1 MPRRSNWTPR
11 ETARVIVLVLAFALV
26 LAGAESS
33 AAATRVAGHAPAA
46 RTGFRLARTPAS
58 ARRNPASAR
67 RIRHVGERSVRRMFD
82 SLASSTGGNALGLG
96 DSPGFEP
103 AADARTHTLYVPLD
117 CADPSSN
124 DTCRQTADHVMDVIS
139 TAQCNATPA
148 SVCRVVARANVGPN
162 GFAVVIDGH
171 THTLYVAGG
180 IGDSGTV
187 SVLSEA
193 TCNAEITS
201 GCAKPLATIKVS
213 GFPSAMAL
221 DPATGTVYVT
231 TPGVTTPGGDV
242 FVIDGASCNAETRA
256 GCQKPVKVL
265 GDNRGPDGVDV
276 DVATDTIYVA
286 NAGNGDGHTLFV
298 FNGATCNGSTGSGC
312 GQQPHTVT
320 VGSGAFWDV
329 VDQRTDTVYVANF
342 NDGTVSVIDGATCN
356 AHITTGCDQ
365 PPATVTTGS
374 DVSYLVVDDSHH
386 TLFANNEGD
395 DTMSAI
401 DTRTCNGTIV
411 SGCAGRPRNEQLT
424 GFNPPA
430 GFNAS
435 AFALVP
441 NTGTAYLVN
450 GGGQDYL
457 AAVSVEDCSAIHTSG
472 CRTEEPAVPDSE
484 HVTVLDPGTD
494 TIYGDNNQLAE
505 IDVINGAT
513 CHAGNLA
520 GCAPVGE
527 IPAPDTGSSL
537 GAVDDATHT
546 LYVADSTAGTLRVI
560 DTATCNA
567 GDTAGCGNPTPTV
580 TIGTEPFFPVINPAT
595 RTIYVPYGN
604 EANRVAVVNGADCN
618 AEITSGCGQTPGV
631 VKVGP
636 STNGLGVSQATD
648 TIYAPSFDDNSVSLI
663 NGATCNGTDQSG
675 CGSVA
680 ATAPVGLA
688 PFAAAVNDQTHT
700 VYVANNADGD
710 SPGTVSVINTATC
723 NASVT
728 MGCSGP
734 FATAAVGRSPLLIG
748 INHQTNTV
756 YVSDFS
762 SAGVS
767 ALDGSTC
774 NASHTAGCAGATLL
788 PVGSDPFGV
797 TVDPSRNTVY
807 VTDLLGSGVMSVFQ
821 GLP

>member
-1 MPRRSNWTPR
+1 MRRLSNWTPR

-33 AAATRVAGHAPAA
+33 AAATRVVGHEPAV
-46 RTGFRLARTPAS
+46 RTGLRPA
-58 ARRNPASAR
+58 RNPASAR
-67 RIRHVGERSVRRMFD
+67 RVRHVGERSVRRMAD

-96 DSPGFEP
+96 GSPGFET
-103 AADARTHTLYVPLD
+103 AADARTHTLYVPLQ
-117 CADPSSN
+117 CADPSTT
-124 DTCRQTADHVMDVIS
+124 DTCRQTADHVMDVIN
-139 TAQCNATPA
+139 TAECNATPA
-148 SVCRVVARANVGPN
+148 SACRIVARANVGPI
-162 GFAVVIDGH
+162 GTAVVIDRK
-171 THTLYVAGG
+171 THTLYVGGG
-180 IGDSGTV
+180 IGNSGTV
-187 SVLSEA
+187 SVLNEA

-201 GCAKPLATIKVS
+201 GCDRSLATFKLS
-213 GFPSAMAL
+213 GFASAMAV
-221 DPATGTVYVT
+221 DPATGAVYVT
-231 TPGVTTPGGDV
+231 TLPAGVA
-242 FVIDGASCNAETRA
+242 VIDGARCNAETQA
-256 GCQKPVKVL
+256 GCHKPVKLL

-276 DVATDTIYVA
+276 DVATDTVYVA
-286 NAGNGDGHTLFV
+286 NAGNGDGHSVFV
-298 FNGATCNGSTGSGC
+298 FNGATCDGSTVSGC

-356 AHITTGCDQ
+356 AHITAGCGQ

-374 DVSYLVVDDSHH
+374 KVSYLVVDQSRH
-386 TLFANNEGD
+386 TLFAINQGD
-395 DTMSAI
+395 GTMSAI
-401 DTRTCNGTIV
+401 DTRTCDGTIV
-411 SGCAGRPRNEQLT
+411 SGCAARPRNEQLT

-430 GFNAS
+430 GYNAN

-450 GGGQDYL
+450 GGGEDYL
-457 AAVSVEDCSAIHTSG
+457 AAVSVEDCSAIATSG
-472 CRTEEPAVPDSE
+472 CRTEEPSVPDSE
-484 HVTVLDPGTD
+484 YLTVLDPATD
-494 TIYGDNNQLAE
+494 TIYGDNLQLPE

-527 IPAPDTGSSL
+527 IPVQDTENAV
-537 GAVDDATHT
+537 GAIDDATHT
-546 LYVADSTAGTLRVI
+546 LYASDGQNGTLLVI
-560 DTATCNA
+560 NTATCNA
-567 GDTAGCGNPTPTV
+567 SDTAGCANPTPTV
-580 TIGTEPFFPVINPAT
+580 AIGANAFIPAINPAT

-604 EANRVAVVNGADCN
+604 EGNRVAVVNGADCN
-618 AEITSGCGQTPGV
+618 AEITSGCGQMPGV

-636 STNGLGVSQATD
+636 GTNSLGVSQATD
-648 TIYAPSFDDNSVSLI
+648 TIYVPSYPGDSISLI
-663 NGATCNGTDQSG
+663 NGATCNGTDHSG
-675 CGSVA
+675 CASLA
-680 ATAPVGLA
+680 ATAPVGLG
-688 PFAAAVNDQTHT
+688 PFGVAVNDQTHT

-710 SPGTVSVINTATC
+710 SPGTVSLINGATC

-734 FATAAVGRSPLLIG
+734 FPTAAVGRSPLLIG
-748 INHQTNTV
+748 INHQTDTV

-774 NASHTAGCAGATLL
+774 NASQTAGCAGATLL

-797 TVDPSRNTVY
+797 TVDPSTNTVY
-807 VTDLLGSGVMSVFQ
+807 VTDLLGSGSLSVFQ